1 MRTISHVPTDTSLA
15 ADLGALRD
23 DVVRR
28 GLEASAQVDRVD
40 PLNRASALNLVHYL
54 ALRSNDLR
62 QIQARLSPRGLSSL
76 GRCEAHVL
84 ATLDAVMANIEPSRI
99 GATPPPVSF
108 EEGDSLL
115 DANST
120 ALLGDRPEGR
130 RTRIMATMP
139 SEAAD
144 DPSIIARLLE
154 RGMSI
159 MRINGAHDNEDA
171 WSRMLAHLETARKDQ
186 RRHCRVLMDLP
197 GPKLRTGPLAFRR
210 GVIHLKPTRDEV
222 GRAIAPCRVLLLE
235 PIGEPGRAR
244 VRELMHIWSLGM
256 VIPGLESTNDAK
268 HVVPVPLSTEGGTLD
283 ALRNSRVSRRALLRD
298 ARGLDRI
305 LRLEGECDLG
315 EPTVRA
321 WWATCQKSAYVI
333 NTSTIRFMARGLGV
347 PGVLLEARCDG
358 VPDEDGYLLLRPG
371 DRLMLKRAQGIG
383 GGSSEAGPAFVAC
396 TLPEAL
402 DFVHVGH
409 RVMLDDGK
417 FSCTC
422 ERVDPEGALLRID
435 ECDPEGQKL
444 RADKG
449 VNLPDADVALD
460 SLSDDDQRVL
470 AFAAKRVDMVGL
482 SFVQRAQ
489 DVTRVR
495 EALRAHGASQ
505 MGLVLKIETRTAF
518 DHLAELLLAAMEAP
532 LAGVMIARGDLA
544 VEVGYER
551 LAEVQEELLWVC
563 EAAHTPVIWATQV
576 LERLAKSGSPTRAEI
591 TDAAMSQRAECVMLN
606 KGAFLHRAVETLD
619 SILRRMEGHQ
629 DKKSAM
635 LRPLSIA
642 KRFWTETS

>member
-1 MRTISHVPTDTSLA
+1 MQPIAVSSTSSLG
-15 ADLGALRD
+15 ADLRALRD
-23 DVVRR
+23 DVLLKGRQAEDQ
-28 GLEASAQVDRVD
+28 LQRVD
-40 PLNRASALNLVHYL
+40 PLNRASALNLLHYL

-84 ATLDAVMANIEPSRI
+84 ATLNAVMANIDPDAANEVQ
-99 GATPPPVSF
+99 PPVSF

-115 DANST
+115 EANATS
-120 ALLGDRPEGR
+120 LLGERPNGR

-159 MRINGAHDNEDA
+159 MRINGAHDGEAA
-171 WSRMLAHLETARKDQ
+171 WTRMLMHLDAARKAQ
-186 RRHCRVLMDLP
+186 RRTCRVLMDLP
-197 GPKLRTGPLAFRR
+197 GPKLRTGPLASRR
-210 GVIHLKPTRDEV
+210 GVIHLKPMRDEV

-235 PIGEPGRAR
+235 PVSEAGRAR
-244 VRELMHIWSLGM
+244 VREIMHIWSLGM
-256 VIPGLESTNDAK
+256 PIPGLVPSPESP
-268 HVVPVPLSTEGGTLD
+268 HIVPLPLATEGATTER
-283 ALRNSRVSRRALLRD
+283 LRHAQVSRRALLRD
-298 ARGLDRI
+298 ARGLDRV
-305 LRLEGECDLG
+305 LRLESECDLG
-315 EPTVRA
+315 EPGVRA
-321 WWATCQKSAYVI
+321 WWATCQKSAYVV
-333 NTSTIRFMARGLGV
+333 NTSMIRFLSRGPGV
-347 PGVLLEARCDG
+347 PGVMLDARCDG
-358 VPDEDGYLLLRPG
+358 VPDEEGYLLLRPG

-383 GGSSEAGPAFVAC
+383 GGSHDGAPAFVAC

-402 DFVHVGH
+402 DVVRVGH

-417 FSCTC
+417 FACTC
-422 ERVDPEGALLRID
+422 ERIDDEGALLRID
-435 ECDPEGQKL
+435 ECDPDGQKL

-449 VNLPDADVALD
+449 VNLPDAEVVLDAL
-460 SLSDDDQRVL
+460 SEDDQRVL
-470 AFAAKRVDMVGL
+470 AFAATRVDMVGL
-482 SFVQRAQ
+482 SFVQRAP
-489 DVTRVR
+489 DVARVR

-563 EAAHTPVIWATQV
+563 EAAHMPVIWATQV

-606 KGAFLHRAVETLD
+606 KGPFLHRAVETLD
-619 SILRRMEGHQ
+619 GILRRMEGHQ

-635 LRPLSIA
+635 LRPLSVA
-642 KRFWTETS
+642 KRFWPAHP

>member
-1 MRTISHVPTDTSLA
+1 MQHFAIPANTSLA
-15 ADLGALRD
+15 ADLAALRD
-23 DVVRR
+23 EVIRKGQD
-28 GLEASAQVDRVD
+28 ATDQFTRVD
-40 PLNRASALNLVHYL
+40 PLNRASAMNLVHYL
-54 ALRSNDLR
+54 ALRSHDLR
-62 QIQARLSPRGLSSL
+62 QIQSRLSPRGLSSL

-84 ATLDAVMANIEPSRI
+84 ATLNAVMANIDASLVSDQL
-99 GATPPPVSF
+99 PPVSF

-115 DANST
+115 EANAT
-120 ALLGDRPEGR
+120 ALLGERPDGR

-159 MRINGAHDNEDA
+159 MRINGAHDGAEA
-171 WSRMLAHLETARKDQ
+171 WTRMLGHLDAARKAQ
-186 RRHCRVLMDLP
+186 RRQCRVLMDLP
-197 GPKLRTGPLAFRR
+197 GPKLRTGPLASRR
-210 GVIHLKPTRDEV
+210 GVIHLKPMRDEV

-235 PIGEPGRAR
+235 PIGEPGRLR

-256 VIPGLESTNDAK
+256 LIPGLEAVHDSR
-268 HVVPVPLSTEGGTLD
+268 HIVPLPLSTEGATLD
-283 ALRNSRVSRRALLRD
+283 ALRNTRVSRRALLRD

-305 LRLEGECDLG
+305 LKLEGECELG
-315 EPTVRA
+315 EPNVRA

-347 PGVLLEARCDG
+347 PGVILQARCDG
-358 VPDEDGYLLLRPG
+358 VPDEEGYLLLRPG
-371 DRLMLKRAQGIG
+371 DRLLLKRAQGIG
-383 GGSSEAGPAFVAC
+383 GGSCEGEPAFVAC

-402 DFVHVGH
+402 DFVSVGH
-409 RVMLDDGK
+409 RIMLDDGK
-417 FSCTC
+417 FACTC
-422 ERVDPEGALLRID
+422 ERIDAEGALLRID

-449 VNLPDADVALD
+449 VNLPDANVMLD
-460 SLSDDDQRVL
+460 ELSEDDQRVL

-482 SFVQRAQ
+482 SFVQCAA
-489 DVTRVR
+489 DVARVR
-495 EALRAHGASQ
+495 DALRAHGASQ

-518 DHLAELLLAAMEAP
+518 DRLAELLLAAMEAP

-606 KGAFLHRAVETLD
+606 KGPFLHRAVETLD

-635 LRPLSIA
+635 LRPLSVA
-642 KRFWTETS
+642 KRFWTKDL

>member
-1 MRTISHVPTDTSLA
+1 MQHVAIPSNNSLA
-15 ADLGALRD
+15 ADLAALRAEVIRKGRD
-23 DVVRR
+23 AAD
-28 GLEASAQVDRVD
+28 QFHRVD
-40 PLNRASALNLVHYL
+40 PLNRASAINLVHYL

-84 ATLDAVMANIEPSRI
+84 ATLNAVMANIEPSH
-99 GATPPPVSF
+99 ADDQPPPVSF

-115 DANST
+115 EANTT
-120 ALLGDRPEGR
+120 ALLGERPEGR

-159 MRINGAHDNEDA
+159 MRINGAHDGEDA
-171 WSRMLAHLETARKDQ
+171 WTRMLAHLDSARKAQ

-197 GPKLRTGPLAFRR
+197 GPKLRTGPLASRR
-210 GVIHLKPTRDEV
+210 GVIHLKPMRDEV

-235 PIGEPGRAR
+235 PIGEPGRTR
-244 VRELMHIWSLGM
+244 IRELMHIWSLGM
-256 VIPGLESTNDAK
+256 TIPGLECVHDAK
-268 HVVPVPLSTEGGTLD
+268 LVVPLPLSVDGGTLD
-283 ALRNSRVSRRALLRD
+283 NLRDARVSRRALLRD
-298 ARGLDRI
+298 ARGLDRA
-305 LRLEGECDLG
+305 LKVEGECDLG

-321 WWATCQKSAYVI
+321 WWATCQKSTYAI
-333 NTSTIRFMARGLGV
+333 NTSTVRFMARGMGV
-347 PGVLLEARCDG
+347 PNVLLEARCDG
-358 VPDEDGYLLLRPG
+358 VPDEDGYLILRPG
-371 DRLMLKRAQGIG
+371 DRLLLKRAQGLG
-383 GGSSEAGPAFVAC
+383 GGSTEGEPAHVAC

-402 DFVHVGH
+402 DFVSVGH

-417 FSCTC
+417 FACTC
-422 ERVDPEGALLRID
+422 ERIDAQGALLRIE

-449 VNLPDADVALD
+449 VNLPDAKVMLDAL
-460 SLSDDDQRVL
+460 SGDDQRVL
-470 AFAAKRVDMVGL
+470 AFAAKRVDMIGL
-482 SFVQRAQ
+482 SFVQCAA
-489 DVTRVR
+489 DVTRIR
-495 EALRAHGASQ
+495 EALRAHGASHV
-505 MGLVLKIETRTAF
+505 GLVLKIETRTAF
-518 DHLAELLLAAMEAP
+518 DRLAELLLAAMEAP

-576 LERLAKSGSPTRAEI
+576 LERLAKTGSPTRAEI

-606 KGAFLHRAVETLD
+606 KGPFLHRAVETLD

-635 LRPLSIA
+635 LRPLSVA
-642 KRFWTETS
+642 KRFWNADQ

>member
-1 MRTISHVPTDTSLA
+1 MEHVRPTATNASLA
-15 ADLGALRD
+15 SDLSNLRE
-23 DVVRR
+23 DVIHKGRQAAR
-28 GLEASAQVDRVD
+28 QLERVD
-40 PLNRASALNLVHYL
+40 PLNRASALNLLHYL

-62 QIQARLSPRGLSSL
+62 HIQARLSSRGLSSL

-84 ATLDAVMANIEPSRI
+84 ATLDAVMSNIQPDHAPSN
-99 GATPPPVSF
+99 PPVSF

-115 DANST
+115 EANAS
-120 ALLGDRPEGR
+120 ALLGERPEGR

-144 DPSIIARLLE
+144 DPAIIARLLE

-159 MRINGAHDNEDA
+159 MRINGAHDDEDA
-171 WSRMLAHLETARKDQ
+171 WSRMLAHLDAARRAQ
-186 RRHCRVLMDLP
+186 RRTCRVLMDLP
-197 GPKLRTGPLAFRR
+197 GPKLRTGPLRSRR
-210 GVIHLKPTRDEV
+210 GVIHLKPARDDV

-235 PIGEPGRAR
+235 PIGDSGRAR
-244 VRELMHIWSLGM
+244 IAELMRMWSLGM
-256 VIPGLESTNDAK
+256 AIPGLEGVPDAK
-268 HVVPVPLSTEGGTLD
+268 DIVLVPLAGD
-283 ALRNSRVSRRALLRD
+283 ANALSALHAARLSRRALVRD
-298 ARGLDRI
+298 ARGLDRV
-305 LRLEGECDLG
+305 LRIGTPFNLN
-315 EPTVRA
+315 EPEIRA
-321 WWATCQKSAYVI
+321 WWATCRKSTYIVNSSI
-333 NTSTIRFMARGLGV
+333 IRFMAKGPDAQQEAV
-347 PGVLLEARCDG
+347 EARCEG

-371 DRLMLKRAQGIG
+371 DRLLLKRAQGVG
-383 GGSSEAGPAFVAC
+383 GGSSDAGPAFVAC

-402 DFVHVGH
+402 DFLEVGH

-417 FSCTC
+417 FACTC
-422 ERVDPEGALLRID
+422 ERIDAEGALLRID

-449 VNLPDADVALD
+449 VNLPDAEVTLDAL
-460 SLSDDDQRVL
+460 SEDDRRVL
-470 AFAAKRVDMVGL
+470 AFAATRVDMIGL
-482 SFVQRAQ
+482 SFVQRAA

-495 EALRAHGASQ
+495 EALRVHGASH

-518 DHLAELLLAAMEAP
+518 EHLAELLLAAMEAP

-606 KGAFLHRAVETLD
+606 KGPYLHRAVETLD
-619 SILRRMEGHQ
+619 GILRRMEGHQ

-635 LRPLSIA
+635 LRPLSVA
-642 KRFWTETS
+642 QRFWTPA